1 MKVFPFSNPPKKA
14 GIYLLRNS
22 ATQMQYV
29 GKSTNLYRR
38 FTEWKMV
45 FTQKFGIRSHK
56 LLDAVAD
63 SSPED
68 WELVVLAEFDDITD
82 EELEVCEA
90 QAIARI
96 SAENPGMLLNTNST
110 ARSVEHRSARGSRSV
125 ILRNGEPIPFSEA
138 ARELG
143 CGTKQL
149 QKRMARYREKGML
162 VMELAELKA
171 LTTKYRP

>member
-22 ATQMQYV
+22 VTQMQYV

-38 FTEWKMV
+38 YTEWKMV

-68 WELVVLAEFDDITD
+68 WELVILAEFDDITD
-82 EELEVCEA
+82 EELSVCENE
-90 QAIARI
+90 AIARI
-96 SAENPGMLLNTNST
+96 SAERPGTLLNTNSSVT
-110 ARSVEHRSARGSRSV
+110 TDRRSERGSRSM

-149 QKRMARYREKGML
+149 QKRMARYRQKGRL
-162 VMELAELKA
+162 VMDLEELKA
-171 LTTKYRP
+171 LTARFRP